1 MAFLNECEIL
11 VKHHSILLPSTM
23 DWAFRKGFL
32 SQAFSYIQQRRII
45 FRRMRRSGSS
55 DDRFSSAFGKSCFPV
70 RGKTLFVPASAG

>member
-32 SQAFSYIQQRRII
+32 SQALSNIQKHRITFRRI
-45 FRRMRRSGSS
+45 RQSGSS
-55 DDRFSSAFGKSCFPV
+55 DDWFSSAFGKSCFPV
-70 RGKTLFVPASAG
+70 SLSSTKGR